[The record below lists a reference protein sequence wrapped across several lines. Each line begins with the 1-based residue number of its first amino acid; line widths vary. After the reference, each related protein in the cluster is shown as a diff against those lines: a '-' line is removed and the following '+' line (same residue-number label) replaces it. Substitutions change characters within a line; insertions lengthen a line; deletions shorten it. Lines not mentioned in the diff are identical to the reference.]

1 MPAIR
6 MNKLGGAE
14 KPQHKRTQLTIE
26 AIHMYFIEDSRACV
40 ARSSSCRGFK
50 RDEDKVKKRKALHS
64 SFSGVAQEEER
75 VLWI

>member
-1 MPAIR
+1 

-26 AIHMYFIEDSRACV
+26 AIHMYLIEDSRDCV
-40 ARSSSCRGFK
+40 ARSSCRGFQGTK
-50 RDEDKVKKRKALHS
+50 TKSRKEKHS